1 MPNDSYTFSLPCA
14 LLDEAKEVSEVTG
27 IPVAC
32 LVKFGL
38 VEVIA
43 EHQKRIT
50 KEVIDADTMTLL
62 IEHEIETGMC
72 IKEQIKEAM
81 KRTQQ
86 YRKTP

>member
-1 MPNDSYTFSLPCA
+1 MPNGSYTFSLPVE
-14 LLDEAKEVSEVTG
+14 LLAEAKEVSEVTG

-43 EHQKRIT
+43 EY
-50 KEVIDADTMTLL
+50 
-62 IEHEIETGMC
+62 EIETG
-72 IKEQIKEAM
+72 IPASTQISKAVKRYM
-81 KRTQQ
+81 K